1 MQVFRPY
8 RSALARYP
16 LSRQG
21 PLPPAVTSSSDSLSE
36 VNTDAVSR
44 MGLASWVAQRRGVDV
59 NKRLCKAEA
68 GGGRCHDR
76 TCKCVHIAS
85 FVPTG
90 MSTRSETFSTY
101 LHPGR
106 RSQAI
111 RAARINLRSHRRL
124 LPSRA
129 TQPRSPQNTVG
140 NSESRS
146 VYPTA
151 LLLTTTAQV
160 AHAGRHGRH
169 LPNRPRISLALHAS
183 GHVATVSSRPLLGQL
198 YSMQM
203 QTRCYVNARSMRE
216 KWCETTCDVWLGRGG

>member
-8 RSALARYP
+8 HSALARYP

-21 PLPPAVTSSSDSLSE
+21 PLPPAVTSSEDALSA
-36 VNTDAVSR
+36 NHTDTVSK

-90 MSTRSETFSTY
+90 MSAPVPRLFASEGRPTFASEQ
-101 LHPGR
+101 PER
-106 RSQAI
+106 RALS
-111 RAARINLRSHRRL
+111 LRSHRRL

-129 TQPRSPQNTVG
+129 TQPRSPQNTIGSLV
-140 NSESRS
+140 SRS

-151 LLLTTTAQV
+151 LLLTA
-160 AHAGRHGRH
+160 AASPMH
-169 LPNRPRISLALHAS
+169 PPRSTVPTGNASLASPVS
-183 GHVATVSSRPLLGQL
+183 GHFA
-198 YSMQM
+198 Y
-203 QTRCYVNARSMRE
+203 CF
-216 KWCETTCDVWLGRGG
+216 K

>member
-1 MQVFRPY
+1 MFRPY
-8 RSALARYP
+8 HSALARYP

-21 PLPPAVTSSSDSLSE
+21 PRPPAVTSSSDSLSE
-36 VNTDAVSR
+36 ANTDAVSR

-90 MSTRSETFSTY
+90 MSDSFRDVFY
-101 LHPGR
+101 LSGR
-106 RSQAI
+106 HSQAT

-129 TQPRSPQNTVG
+129 TQPRSPQNTVA
-140 NSESRS
+140 SSVSRS
-146 VYPTA
+146 VYSTA
-151 LLLTTTAQV
+151 LLLSTAAQV
-160 AHAGRHGRH
+160 AHAGGHGRH
-169 LPNRPRISLALHAS
+169 RRTGLASFSPLHAS
-183 GHVATVSSRPLLGQL
+183 
-198 YSMQM
+198 
-203 QTRCYVNARSMRE
+203 
-216 KWCETTCDVWLGRGG
+216 